1 MKLPYTH
8 YWDSVLLH
16 LDSENPVWRA
26 HSDIVNREL
35 CSRWIAGKTYDR
47 ALKTDL
53 FDEAMGPGLHPML
66 NSVARCV
73 AALDISWQVTKRAR
87 ESGGALLC
95 AAADVRQ
102 LPFKAESFD
111 LVVCNSTLDHFE
123 DFQDVETSL
132 RELHRVL
139 KPRAQL
145 ILTLDN
151 LANPLIAIR
160 NALPFA
166 MLKRSG
172 LVPYFVGASCGPT
185 RLKRVLASTGFKLL
199 EIDGILH
206 VPRFFAVRA
215 AHLAGRHGSIAVQ
228 RRLLHWMATFEAM
241 ARWPT
246 RFLSAYYVAAF
257 ALRES

>member
-1 MKLPYTH
+1 MKRPSTQ
-8 YWDSVLLH
+8 YWDSFLLH
-16 LDSENPVWRA
+16 LDDGNPVWRA
-26 HSDIVNREL
+26 HSDTVNREL
-35 CSRWIAGKTYDR
+35 CSRWIGGKTYDR

-53 FDEAMGPGLHPML
+53 FDEAMGPGLYPML
-66 NSVARCV
+66 SSVAKSV
-73 AALDISWQVTKRAR
+73 AALDISWQVAKRAR
-87 ESGGALLC
+87 DSDGALLC

-102 LPFKAESFD
+102 LPFKSESFD

-123 DFQDVETSL
+123 DFQDVEKSL
-132 RELHRVL
+132 RELRRVL

-151 LANPLIAIR
+151 AMNPMVAIR

-172 LVPYFVGASCGPT
+172 VVPYFVGASCGPT
-185 RLKRVLASTGFKLL
+185 RLKRVLASAGFKLL

-215 AHLAGRHGSIAVQ
+215 AHLAGRHGSIALQ
-228 RRLLHWMATFEAM
+228 RRVLRSMAAFEGM
-241 ARWPT
+241 ARLPT
-246 RFLSAYYVAAF
+246 KFLSAYYVAAL